1 MKALIVFC
9 HPKPGSFNHAVLQA
23 VTRELQAAGAE
34 YRVADLYKD
43 GFVPA
48 MTRQEWECYE
58 DTPETTCTTGEHV
71 DNVRWCDTLIFIYPT
86 WWFGPPA
93 MLKGWL
99 DRVLVPGVA
108 FSMPTADNPTFGK
121 NLTHISRIGLFTTCG
136 ASWLLTR
143 YVGAPGKRTIMRGLK
158 PLCHPKAKTAFAA
171 HYRMDFSTPQS
182 RARHLAR
189 VQAKMRRLIGRPAR
203 QRQSITQEQTA

>member
-9 HPKPGSFNHAVLQA
+9 HPKPGSFNHAVLKT
-23 VTRELQAAGAE
+23 VTAELQAAGAE
-34 YRVADLYKD
+34 YRVADLYAES
-43 GFVPA
+43 FTPVLS
-48 MTRQEWECYE
+48 RQEWECYE
-58 DTPETTCTTGEHV
+58 DTQENTCATGPHV
-71 DNVRWCDTLIFIYPT
+71 DSVLWCDTLIFIYPT

-108 FSMPTADNPTFGK
+108 FSMPTADNPTFAKG
-121 NLTHISRIGLFTTCG
+121 LTHITKLGLFTTCG

-189 VQAKMRRLIGRPAR
+189 VQAKTRRLIGKPAPAR
-203 QRQSITQEQTA
+203 QTITQEQTA